1 MSTKAAKPKSR
12 QLSPRFLEAIMAPGA
27 NIGINQALETNDI
40 MSYIDVKNI
49 YIQVLV
55 QVQFSLCSALNT

>member
-49 YIQVLV
+49 YIYKCLSKFNFPCVV
-55 QVQFSLCSALNT
+55 H